1 MLFIWP
7 MPFKEAPRRC
17 VAVTDIPGSAELL
30 LNDTSVLVKTERVT
44 TTAILHHLQEIERRR
59 LYAARGFSSLFAY
72 VVNSLGYSEASAQ
85 RRISSMRLL
94 KSLEPQ
100 AALEVEAKVQKG
112 SLSLSVLAQ
121 AQTFFREEEAL
132 SQPLSQAA
140 KKDVLGALE
149 GKSTR
154 EASEELKNRSSLGV
168 QPIREYSRAAG
179 HGRTEIHLVVD
190 QKTLKILEDIKG
202 ILSHANPQM
211 GWGELVGHISQIAWQ
226 KLDPCREP
234 ARRKKE
240 KVPLPETTAQASN
253 VEVEALA
260 VESVVQAPVSTS
272 VVKTERIA
280 IPAALK
286 REVRKDTEG
295 KCTYVD
301 PLTGTACGSSW
312 MLQFEHIYPVA
323 LGGKNERQNLT
334 SLCFSHNQLAALR
347 EFGQAT
353 LAKYVPSLK

>member
-1 MLFIWP
+1 MIDLR
-7 MPFKEAPRRC
+7 KL
-17 VAVTDIPGSAELL
+17 TDQILL
-30 LNDTSVLVKTERVT
+30 DDTSALVKTERTT

-59 LYAARGFSSLFAY
+59 LFATRGYSSLFDYA
-72 VVNSLGYSEASAQ
+72 VKGLGYSGSAAQ

-100 AALEVEAKVQKG
+100 AALEVEAKVQEG
-112 SLSLSVLAQ
+112 VLTLSALAQ
-121 AQTFFREEEAL
+121 AQTFFREEAAL
-132 SQPLSQAA
+132 NQAMTPAA
-140 KKDVLGALE
+140 KKDVLQALE

-154 EASEELKNRSSLGV
+154 DVSEELKNRSSLGV

-190 QKTLKILEDIKG
+190 QKTIEILENIKNL
-202 ILSHANPQM
+202 LSHTNPRM
-211 GWGELVGHISQIAWQ
+211 GWGELVGHISEVAWQ

-240 KVPLPETTAQASN
+240 KVHNTEAKAPVPH
-253 VEVEALA
+253 VEAVVVVEPA
-260 VESVVQAPVSTS
+260 VQVPVAASPS
-272 VVKTERIA
+272 LVKNKRIA

-286 REVRKDTEG
+286 REVRRETEG

-301 PLTGTACGSSW
+301 PSIGKACGSNW
-312 MLQFEHIYPVA
+312 MVQFEHIQPIA

-334 SLCFSHNQLAALR
+334 ILCFFHNQLAALR
-347 EFGQAT
+347 EFHLDT
-353 LAKYVPSLK
+353 LSKYVPSLK